1 LAALVDEGRF
11 REDLY
16 YRINVIELRVPPL
29 RERLE
34 DLPGL
39 SANILARLSG
49 AQGRPVPRLCDE
61 AIEALNAYPFPG
73 NVRELEN
80 ILERALAMAEGDCID
95 VGDLRLPKT
104 TAPPPSQPSAFGG
117 TDAPPASISPAA
129 GIDPRT
135 LDPRDTA
142 TSALPS
148 YIEEIERAAIQHAL
162 QENRY
167 NKTRTAAALGITF
180 RALRYKLKKL
190 GID

>member
-1 LAALVDEGRF
+1 M
-11 REDLY
+11 
-16 YRINVIELRVPPL
+16 PPL

-39 SANILARLSG
+39 CASILTRLAS
-49 AQGRPVPRLCDE
+49 AQGRPVPRLGDD
-61 AIEALNAYPFPG
+61 AIEALAAYPFPG

-80 ILERALAMAEGDCID
+80 ILERALAMAEGDGID
-95 VGDLRLPKT
+95 ANDLRLPK
-104 TAPPPSQPSAFGG
+104 APA
-117 TDAPPASISPAA
+117 PAA
-129 GIDPRT
+129 GRSAVTSPSAGVDPRT

-148 YIEEIERAAIQHAL
+148 YIEEIERAAINHAL

-167 NKTRTAAALGITF
+167 NKTRTAASLGITF